1 MINLNGKNCDNAS
14 FDWCSDSGFRYGY
27 GCFETMLCING
38 QVPLFDYHYQRL
50 SNSLTKHQI
59 SSFSEPSIF
68 VERIQSLYKE
78 LNPPSDR
85 MICRIYVTGGS
96 VTLTPGFDIK
106 PNEIITFQSIPAT
119 ASPMSY
125 EFRRVTPTEFY
136 KMKSMNYAH
145 HLIELRSSE
154 EWPIYVD
161 HENYVIDSTIFCVG
175 VILDDRLI
183 FAKHEFQL
191 PSVSRT
197 FFLDQAKEFPIFH
210 KELKRVDL
218 MSATAVIGCNALH
231 GLFIINGSQ
240 CDLNHKLKEFWSTTL
255 ETRSQ

>member
-50 SNSLTKHQI
+50 SNSLTTHQI

-106 PNEIITFQSIPAT
+106 PNEIITFQPIPAT
-119 ASPMSY
+119 APLTSY

-136 KMKSMNYAH
+136 KMKSMNYGH

-154 EWPIYVD
+154 QWPIYVD

-183 FAKHEFQL
+183 FAKHPYQL
-191 PSVSRT
+191 PSVSRQAI
-197 FFLDQAKEFPIFH
+197 LD
-210 KELKRVDL
+210 RVDSSMVTHQPL
-218 MSATAVIGCNALH
+218 TQMDVINADAVVGANAIKGVFLTSKPS
-231 GLFIINGSQ
+231 L
-240 CDLNHKLKEFWSTTL
+240 
-255 ETRSQ
+255 